1 MQPPPQAG
9 GATAALVL
17 GILSLVL
24 CPLCGPVAWGLGR
37 KAEQEIDR
45 SGGHLGGRGLA
56 TAGKILGI
64 IGTVLIVVV
73 IAVVIVSLAADSGG
87 SSSTELSEA
96 DPPAGARTAVDHAVE
111 LGTEQEGDARERR
124 ATAAG

>member
-1 MQPPPQAG
+1 MNAPFPVQAQSQAG

-17 GILSLVL
+17 GILSIVL

-64 IGTVLIVVV
+64 IGTLLIVALIVLI
-73 IAVVIVSLAADSGG
+73 AVSIGVEGG
-87 SSSTELSEA
+87 DGSTTGL
-96 DPPAGARTAVDHAVE
+96 D
-111 LGTEQEGDARERR
+111 
-124 ATAAG
+124 